1 MPRKHCPQLQTSHC
15 AKGLRGFSLI
25 ELLIVVTLFSIICA
39 VAIPQ
44 VNGMLRGYRTINDAR
59 GIASQLALAKMRAEN
74 GFTQSRYN
82 CNTTLRSCQLEIC
95 TSKGAG
101 TCNTFS
107 AEGGPLL
114 LSESVVFGVG
124 SITTPAGS
132 QTAIQNTNQILFNS
146 RGIPVTTSGAPTG
159 GYGIY
164 LTNQAGDNYAV
175 TVYATG
181 RVAVWRYDA
190 GVWSIQ

>member
-1 MPRKHCPQLQTSHC
+1 MPRQHRPQFKTSHY
-15 AKGLRGFSLI
+15 AKRLRGFSLI
-25 ELLIVVTLFSIICA
+25 ELLIAITIFSIICA
-39 VAIPQ
+39 FAVPQ
-44 VNGMLRGYRTINDAR
+44 LSGMLRGHRASADAR
-59 GIASQLALAKMRAEN
+59 KLASQLALAKMRAEN
-74 GFTQSRYN
+74 AFTQSRLN

-107 AEGGPLL
+107 SEGGPLL
-114 LSESVVFGVG
+114 LSENVVFGFG
-124 SITTPAGS
+124 SITVPAGS
-132 QTAIQNTNQILFNS
+132 QTAIQNSNQILFNS
-146 RGIPVTTSGAPTG
+146 RGIPVTTSGAATG
-159 GYGIY
+159 GYAVY
-164 LTNQAGDNYAV
+164 LTNQNGDTYAV

>member
-1 MPRKHCPQLQTSHC
+1 MPRQYCPQLKTSHC
-15 AKGLRGFSLI
+15 AKRLRGFSLM
-25 ELLIVVTLFSIICA
+25 ELLIVVAIFSIICA

-44 VNGMLRGYRTINDAR
+44 VNGMLRGYRTLNDAR
-59 GIASQLALAKMRAEN
+59 SVASQLALAKMRAEN
-74 GFTQSRYN
+74 AFTQSRYN
-82 CNTTLRSCQLEIC
+82 CNVTLRSCQLEIC
-95 TSKGAG
+95 TSKGAS

-107 AEGGPLL
+107 PEGGPLL
-114 LSESVVFGVG
+114 LSESVVFGFG

-132 QTAIQNTNQILFNS
+132 QTAIQNTNQIVFNS

-159 GYGIY
+159 NYGVY
-164 LTNQAGDNYAV
+164 LTNQAGDTYAV
-175 TVYATG
+175 TIYATG